1 MPEAQDQR
9 VRCVGAVVFDPIGRI
24 LLIRRGRPPSAG
36 CWSIPGGRVDPGEDD
51 HRAVIRELSEETG
64 LTGTIDRWIGSVDRP
79 SPAGIYEIHDY
90 SVRAEPG
97 LIRPGDDAS
106 AVAWID
112 GVIFDALHSAGSLS
126 PGLAEALAEWGA
138 LPAGAVAGTVPA

>member
-24 LLIRRGRPPSAG
+24 LLIRRGQPPAAG
-36 CWSIPGGRVDPGEDD
+36 SWSIPGGRVEPGEDD

-64 LTGTIDRWIGSVDRP
+64 LTGAIDRWIGSVERP
-79 SPAGIYEIHDY
+79 SLTGVYVIHDY
-90 SVRAEPG
+90 SVRANAG
-97 LIRPGDDAS
+97 LIRAGDDAS

-126 PGLAEALAEWGA
+126 PGLAEALAGWGA
-138 LPAGAVAGTVPA
+138 LPAGARAGTTPD